1 MIPEQERVTE
11 RERLTF
17 LGCLVVSSCLRWTW
31 QALTQTSW
39 PEGLFKDTEEFQI
52 IRGKMVKVSP
62 CVQQTFLESLP
73 GARPRLCTVL
83 GFKKARHS
91 LAFWARI
98 GSTAIP
104 SPDLN
109 GFAQQKSVSL
119 VTCPVQV
126 GKGAFA
132 SHSLSAILE
141 GHHLGHVAS
150 RTSRSGR
157 EIGYT
162 LVLKCL

>member
-1 MIPEQERVTE
+1 MFNKH
-11 RERLTF
+11 F
-17 LGCLVVSSCLRWTW
+17 L
-31 QALTQTSW
+31 
-39 PEGLFKDTEEFQI
+39 
-52 IRGKMVKVSP
+52 SP
-62 CVQQTFLESLP
+62 YQGP
-73 GARPRLCTVL
+73 GPGYAQCS

-98 GSTAIP
+98 GSAAVP

-132 SHSLSAILE
+132 SHSLSLPSWRDTIWGTWPPGLRGRGE
-141 GHHLGHVAS
+141 KLDTRWFLSAS
-150 RTSRSGR
+150 RLRPVTSTHFPICQNSSRQLNSFAG
-157 EIGYT
+157 G
-162 LVLKCL
+162 CLGSTTYYSCRTEPNYRD